1 MAKKILVVDD
11 EQDIRALLVDT
22 LRTSGYEA
30 IEAANGEEALRRI
43 ETEFLDLV
51 ILDIMMPG
59 MNGFQVLRQLRKTSD
74 IPVIMLSGRTGT
86 VDKVES
92 FELGADDYV
101 TKPFHLIEL
110 TARIVALLRRTVEKN
125 HAVTEPNFNDGW
137 LLIDFSRRQ
146 VFVDGKDAE
155 LTRKEYA
162 LVQEFVLNAGIL
174 LEYQRLLRD
183 VWGASYK
190 NERKLV
196 QAMVRRLRCKIEADL
211 DNPQYIQAVEGVGY
225 RFKEILKNYQ

>member
-1 MAKKILVVDD
+1 MVKKILVVDD
-11 EQDIRALLVDT
+11 EQEIRELLLYT
-22 LRTSGYEA
+22 LTTAGYETA
-30 IEAANGEEALRRI
+30 GAANGDEALRLI
-43 ETEFLDLV
+43 ETELPDLV

-110 TARIVALLRRTVEKN
+110 TARVAALLRRTVEKVQN
-125 HAVTEPNFNDGW
+125 VEPNFDDGR
-137 LLIDFSRRQ
+137 LLIDFTKRQ

-155 LTRKEYA
+155 LTKKEYA
-162 LVQEFVLNAGIL
+162 LLREFVINTGIL
-174 LEYQRLLRD
+174 LDYQRLLRD
-183 VWGASYK
+183 VWGAGYN
-190 NERKLV
+190 NEKKLV
-196 QAMVRRLRCKIEADL
+196 QSMVRRLRCKIEADPEK
-211 DNPQYIQAVEGVGY
+211 PQYILAVEGVGY
-225 RFKEILKNYQ
+225 RFKEIP

>member
-11 EQDIRALLVDT
+11 QPEIREILLYT
-22 LRTSGYEA
+22 LGTAGYEA
-30 IEAANGEEALRRI
+30 IEAANGNEALGLI
-43 ETEFLDLV
+43 ETDFLDLV

-74 IPVIMLSGRTGT
+74 IPVFMLSARTDT

-101 TKPFHLIEL
+101 TKPFTLIEL
-110 TARIVALLRRTVEKN
+110 TARVSALLRRTGEKVQNIVE
-125 HAVTEPNFNDGW
+125 PIFDDGR
-137 LLIDFSRRQ
+137 LLIDFTKRQ

-155 LTRKEYA
+155 LTKKEYA
-162 LVQEFVLNAGIL
+162 LLQEFVLNAGIL

-183 VWGASYK
+183 VWGAGYK
-190 NERKLV
+190 NEKKLV

-211 DNPQYIQAVEGVGY
+211 ENPQYILAVEGVGY
-225 RFKEILKNYQ
+225 RFKKIP

>member
-11 EQDIRALLVDT
+11 QPEIREILLYT
-22 LRTSGYEA
+22 LGTAGYEA
-30 IEAANGEEALRRI
+30 IEAANGNEALGLI
-43 ETEFLDLV
+43 ETDFLDLV

-74 IPVIMLSGRTGT
+74 IPVIMLSARTDT

-101 TKPFHLIEL
+101 TKPFTLIEL
-110 TARIVALLRRTVEKN
+110 TARVSALLRRTGEKVQNIVE
-125 HAVTEPNFNDGW
+125 PIFDDGR
-137 LLIDFSRRQ
+137 LLIDFTKRQ

-155 LTRKEYA
+155 LTKKEYA
-162 LVQEFVLNAGIL
+162 LLQEFVLNAGIL

-183 VWGASYK
+183 VWGAGYK
-190 NERKLV
+190 NEKKLV

-211 DNPQYIQAVEGVGY
+211 ENPQYILAVEGVGY
-225 RFKEILKNYQ
+225 RFKKIP

>member
-1 MAKKILVVDD
+1 MVKKILVVDD

-22 LRTSGYEA
+22 LCTSGYEA

-110 TARIVALLRRTVEKN
+110 TARIAALLRRTVEKN

-225 RFKEILKNYQ
+225 RFKKIPKNYQ

>member
-11 EQDIRALLVDT
+11 QPEIREILLYT
-22 LRTSGYEA
+22 LGTAGYEA
-30 IEAANGEEALRRI
+30 IEAANGNEALGLI
-43 ETEFLDLV
+43 ETDFLDLV

-74 IPVIMLSGRTGT
+74 IPVIMLSARTDT

-101 TKPFHLIEL
+101 TKPFTLTEL
-110 TARIVALLRRTVEKN
+110 TARVSALLRRTGEKVQNIVE
-125 HAVTEPNFNDGW
+125 PIFDDGR
-137 LLIDFSRRQ
+137 LLIDFTKRQ

-155 LTRKEYA
+155 LTKKEYA
-162 LVQEFVLNAGIL
+162 LLQEFVLNAGIL

-183 VWGASYK
+183 VWGAGYK
-190 NERKLV
+190 NEKKLV

-211 DNPQYIQAVEGVGY
+211 ENPQYILAVEGVGY
-225 RFKEILKNYQ
+225 RFKKIP

>member
-22 LRTSGYEA
+22 LCTSGCEA
-30 IEAANGEEALRRI
+30 IEAANGEEALRLI
-43 ETEFLDLV
+43 NTEFFDLV
-51 ILDIMMPG
+51 ILDIVMPG
-59 MNGFQVLRQLRKTSD
+59 MHGFQVLRQLRKTSD

-110 TARIVALLRRTVEKN
+110 TARVAALLRRTVEKN
-125 HAVTEPNFNDGW
+125 HNVTEPNFDDGR
-137 LLIDFSRRQ
+137 LLIDFSKRQ
-146 VFVDGKDAE
+146 VVVDGKDAE

-162 LVQEFVLNAGIL
+162 LLREFILNAGIL
-174 LEYQRLLRD
+174 LEYQKLLRD

-190 NERKLV
+190 NEKKLV
-196 QAMVRRLRCKIEADL
+196 QAVVRRLRCKIEAD
-211 DNPQYIQAVEGVGY
+211 PEQPRYIQAVEGVGY
-225 RFKEILKNYQ
+225 RFKEITKNH

>member
-1 MAKKILVVDD
+1 MVKKILVVDD

-22 LRTSGYEA
+22 LCTSGYEA

-43 ETEFLDLV
+43 ETDFLDLV

-110 TARIVALLRRTVEKN
+110 TARVAALLRRTVEKN

>member
-1 MAKKILVVDD
+1 M
-11 EQDIRALLVDT
+11 LLDT
-22 LRTSGYEA
+22 LSTSGYDA
-30 IEAANGEEALRRI
+30 IEAANGEEALRLI
-43 ETEFLDLV
+43 DTEFLDLV

-92 FELGADDYV
+92 LELGADDYV

-110 TARIVALLRRTVEKN
+110 TARVAALLRRTVEKN
-125 HAVTEPNFNDGW
+125 HNVTKPDFDDGR
-137 LLIDFSRRQ
+137 LLIDFSKRQ
-146 VFVDGKDAE
+146 VLIDGKDAE

-162 LVQEFVLNAGIL
+162 LLREFILNAGVL

-190 NERKLV
+190 NEKKLV
-196 QAMVRRLRCKIEADL
+196 QAVVRRLRCKIKADPEQ
-211 DNPQYIQAVEGVGY
+211 PQYIQAVEGVGY
-225 RFKEILKNYQ
+225 RFKEIPENP

>member
-1 MAKKILVVDD
+1 MVKKILVVDD

-22 LRTSGYEA
+22 LCTSGYEA

-110 TARIVALLRRTVEKN
+110 TARVAALLRRTVERIQN
-125 HAVTEPNFNDGW
+125 VEPTFDDGW
-137 LLIDFSRRQ
+137 LLIDFTKRQ

-155 LTRKEYA
+155 LTKKEYA
-162 LVQEFVLNAGIL
+162 LLQEFVLNAGIL

-183 VWGASYK
+183 VWGAGYK
-190 NERKLV
+190 NEKKLV
-196 QAMVRRLRCKIEADL
+196 QAMVRRLSGKIEADSE
-211 DNPQYIQAVEGVGY
+211 NPQYIHAVEGVGY
-225 RFKEILKNYQ
+225 RFKKIPINH

>member
-11 EQDIRALLVDT
+11 QPEIREILLYT
-22 LRTSGYEA
+22 LGTAGYEA
-30 IEAANGEEALRRI
+30 IEAANGNEALGLI
-43 ETEFLDLV
+43 ETDFLDLV

-74 IPVIMLSGRTGT
+74 IPVIMLSARTDT

-101 TKPFHLIEL
+101 TKPFTLIEL
-110 TARIVALLRRTVEKN
+110 TARVAALLRRTGEKVQNIVE
-125 HAVTEPNFNDGW
+125 PIFDDGR
-137 LLIDFSRRQ
+137 LLIDFTKRQ

-155 LTRKEYA
+155 LTKKEYA
-162 LVQEFVLNAGIL
+162 LLQEFVLNAGIL

-183 VWGASYK
+183 VWGAGYK
-190 NERKLV
+190 NEKKLV

-211 DNPQYIQAVEGVGY
+211 ENPQYILAVEGVGY
-225 RFKEILKNYQ
+225 RFKKIP

>member
-11 EQDIRALLVDT
+11 QPEIREILLYT
-22 LRTSGYEA
+22 LGTAGYEA
-30 IEAANGEEALRRI
+30 IEAANGNEALGLI
-43 ETEFLDLV
+43 ETDFLDLV

-74 IPVIMLSGRTGT
+74 IPVIMLSARTDT

-101 TKPFHLIEL
+101 TKPFTLIEL
-110 TARIVALLRRTVEKN
+110 TARVAALLRRTGEKVQNIVE
-125 HAVTEPNFNDGW
+125 PIFDDGR
-137 LLIDFSRRQ
+137 LLIDFTKRQ

-155 LTRKEYA
+155 LTKKEYA
-162 LVQEFVLNAGIL
+162 LLQEFVLNAGIL

-183 VWGASYK
+183 VWGAGYK
-190 NERKLV
+190 NEKKLV
-196 QAMVRRLRCKIEADL
+196 QAVVRRLRCKIEAD
-211 DNPQYIQAVEGVGY
+211 PEQPRYIQAVEGVGY
-225 RFKEILKNYQ
+225 RFKEITKNH

>member
-1 MAKKILVVDD
+1 MVKKILVVDD

-22 LRTSGYEA
+22 LCTSGYEA

-110 TARIVALLRRTVEKN
+110 TARIAALLRRTVEKN